1 MTVELEA
8 KGSEDETRA
17 VLDGLDG
24 VAGAAYAPG
33 EEGTTRVTLTP
44 AEGVDPREAIFQR
57 FATSDVPLIELRK
70 DKATLEDVFLELTQG
85 EQDAA
90 AAEAKEEAK
99 GA

>member
-1 MTVELEA
+1 MSAFHST
-8 KGSEDETRA
+8 T
-17 VLDGLDG
+17 
-24 VAGAAYAPG
+24 
-33 EEGTTRVTLTP
+33 GTTRVTLTP

-99 GA
+99 DA